1 MSEYGCLETSDFSLV
16 VKDTNISF
24 FKKTIRPLKLKIN
37 ITMGKRGHQI
47 IRIQGQAK
55 GQQQGRQSEVFLT

>member
-1 MSEYGCLETSDFSLV
+1 M
-16 VKDTNISF
+16 KDTNISY

-55 GQQQGRQSEVFLT
+55 GQQHGHQSEVFLT